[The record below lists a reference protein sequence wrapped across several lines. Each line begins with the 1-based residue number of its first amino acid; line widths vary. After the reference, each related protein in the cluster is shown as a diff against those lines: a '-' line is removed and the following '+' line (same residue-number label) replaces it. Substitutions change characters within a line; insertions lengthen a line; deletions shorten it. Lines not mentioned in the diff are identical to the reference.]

1 MRLTRAATAAVL
13 AGVSLGL
20 AGPAGAEVVGPTV
33 DPGAVGTFTFESEAG
48 ESATWTVTPCPDDT
62 DRCVQ
67 VAETGNA
74 KRAPWNANAYWTV
87 GSWILFVEQSDAI
100 LCNDGSSAPGRNNYS
115 WDATNLNGYASIFS
129 SGACDVEPQSL
140 AIPFALTKTGGA
152 PPRMPDAPIYS
163 EPYIVDIPPPYVPP
177 AAAEAP
183 GSASMPAEAPMPAES
198 DAAIVATPNPIPNES
213 QPLTEAIVAE
223 PGFNR

>member
-1 MRLTRAATAAVL
+1 MRPTRAATAAVL
-13 AGVSLGL
+13 AGVALGL
-20 AGPAGAEVVGPTV
+20 AGPAGAEVVGPTA

-67 VAETGNA
+67 VAETGSS

-87 GSWILFVEQSDAI
+87 GSWILFVDQADAI

-115 WDATNLNGYASIFS
+115 WSASNLNGYASIFS
-129 SGACDVEPQSL
+129 NGACDTEPQSL
-140 AIPFALTKTGGA
+140 AIPFALTKTGSA

>member
-1 MRLTRAATAAVL
+1 M
-13 AGVSLGL
+13 
-20 AGPAGAEVVGPTV
+20 
-33 DPGAVGTFTFESEAG
+33 
-48 ESATWTVTPCPDDT
+48 
-62 DRCVQ
+62 
-67 VAETGNA
+67 AETGNA

-183 GSASMPAEAPMPAES
+183 GSASMPAEAPMPSES

>member
-140 AIPFALTKTGGA
+140 AIPFA
-152 PPRMPDAPIYS
+152 PDQDRRRAAT
-163 EPYIVDIPPPYVPP
+163 DARRTDLQRALHRRHP
-177 AAAEAP
+177 AAVRAA
-183 GSASMPAEAPMPAES
+183 GSSRGSGLGVDACRGS
-198 DAAIVATPNPIPNES
+198 DACRVRRGDRGHA
-213 QPLTEAIVAE
+213 
-223 PGFNR
+223 

>member
-1 MRLTRAATAAVL
+1 MKPTRAATAAVL
-13 AGVSLGL
+13 AGVALGL
-20 AGPAGAEVVGPTV
+20 AGPAGAEVVGPTI

-62 DRCVQ
+62 VRCVQ

-87 GSWILFVEQSDAI
+87 GSWILFVDQPDAI
-100 LCNDGSSAPGRNNYS
+100 LCNDGSAAPGRNNYS
-115 WDATNLNGYASIFS
+115 WDATSLNGYASIFS
-129 SGACDVEPQSL
+129 GGACDVEAQSL